1 MGPLGIRFQ
10 CSTSEKD
17 IMERREF
24 IAVGAAAAVAS
35 ATQAFAETTGAPA
48 AGAKMEDMHP
58 ALYKNLEA
66 AAIECVATGNDCL
79 RHCLG
84 MFAMKD
90 TSMAE
95 CADSSLQLVA
105 ACNALASIAALN
117 SSHVGALAKTVAM
130 ICDDCKKQCD
140 KFPKI
145 AECVECGK
153 ACQKCAD
160 ECRKV

>member
-1 MGPLGIRFQ
+1 
-10 CSTSEKD
+10 
-17 IMERREF
+17 MERREF
-24 IAVGAAAAVAS
+24 IAVGTAAAVLS
-35 ATQAFAETTGAPA
+35 ATQAFAQATGQQDSA
-48 AGAKMEDMHP
+48 AKMEDMHP
-58 ALYKNLEA
+58 PLYKNLEHA
-66 AAIECVATGNDCL
+66 SIECVSTGNDCL

-95 CADSSLQLVA
+95 CADASLQLVA
-105 ACNALASIAALN
+105 ACNALASLAALN
-117 SSHVGALAKTVAM
+117 SPHVGPLAKTVAM
-130 ICDDCKKQCD
+130 ICEDCKKQCD

-145 AECVECGK
+145 AECVACGK

>member
-1 MGPLGIRFQ
+1 MQ
-10 CSTSEKD
+10 
-17 IMERREF
+17 RREF
-24 IAVGAAAAVAS
+24 IAVGTAAAVAT
-35 ATQAFAETTGAPA
+35 ATQAFAETDSA
-48 AGAKMEDMHP
+48 AKMEDMHP
-58 ALYKNLEA
+58 PLYKNLQNA
-66 AAIECVATGNDCL
+66 SIECVSMGNDCL

-95 CADSSLQLVA
+95 CADASLQLVA
-105 ACNALASIAALN
+105 ACDALASLAALN
-117 SSHVGALAKTVAM
+117 SSHTVALAKTVAL
-130 ICDDCKKQCD
+130 ICEDCKKQCD

-145 AECVECGK
+145 AECVACGK